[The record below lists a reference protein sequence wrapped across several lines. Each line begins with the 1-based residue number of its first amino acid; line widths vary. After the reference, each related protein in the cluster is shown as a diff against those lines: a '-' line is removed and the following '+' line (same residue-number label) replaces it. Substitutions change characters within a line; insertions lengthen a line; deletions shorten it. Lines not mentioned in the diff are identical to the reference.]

1 MLDEKIIE
9 IIKSDIVRCE
19 QQAVN
24 EGSYQLYQTL
34 LGKYNG
40 LFPGFSD
47 DIPKSGKFST
57 GGAMNYSPELNAIK
71 EKLELLLVTEQTKD
85 PLFKFK
91 EMMSSD
97 IDELKRVLD
106 NYDSSDEKEK
116 QRLYLSMTAKYHP
129 YVPQLGEGLYQYH
142 AQSGFYEAVGNSSLE
157 HNLNQIYNKLSTFKT
172 LNYPGLGE
180 AVASNPSTVVNITN
194 SNENNNTISVTFD
207 SVREKVNGMTSL
219 PDEDI
224 EEIQKRINE
233 LEEIVNSKDS
243 KSKKWSKAK
252 EVIKWVA
259 DKGVDVGIAL
269 LPLIL
274 KIG

>member
-24 EGSYQLYQTL
+24 EGSYQLYQAL
-34 LGKYNG
+34 IGKYNG
-40 LFPGFSD
+40 LFDGFSD
-47 DIPKSGKFST
+47 DIPKSGKMST
-57 GGAMNYSPELNAIK
+57 GGAFNYRPELNAIK

-91 EMMSSD
+91 EMMSTD
-97 IDELKRVLD
+97 IDELKKVLD
-106 NYDSSDEKEK
+106 NYDSSNEKET
-116 QRLYLSMTAKYHP
+116 QRLYLAMTAKYHP

-157 HNLNQIYNKLSTFKT
+157 HNLNQIYNKLTTFKT

-180 AVASNPSTVVNITN
+180 AVANNPSTVVNITN

-259 DKGVDVGIAL
+259 DKGVDVGVAL